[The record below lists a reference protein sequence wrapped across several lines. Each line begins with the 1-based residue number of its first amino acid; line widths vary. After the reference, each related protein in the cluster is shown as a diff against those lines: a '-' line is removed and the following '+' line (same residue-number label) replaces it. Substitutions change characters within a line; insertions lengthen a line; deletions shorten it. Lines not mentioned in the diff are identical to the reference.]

1 MASALSL
8 SAARNIF
15 RFRCATEQQQL
26 HFPKVSVL
34 IKEQTGCV
42 CGSRVLC
49 SWLANS
55 QRYSGVRVLPQYHE
69 FITVYNCSKMLSISL
84 FRFTVPANLN
94 IGWLKMTQ
102 IQPLSFQPFPLRP
115 VSQFPTPPVVC
126 NSPCFRFPLRL
137 CLPSISPRGLVS
149 WEWSRWWGHGDSV
162 GSEVFTPERLCATH
176 TQQLAWASVH
186 LFFFVFLPSMQIQEC
201 VWFRVEVGGDKYIP
215 KFRWRLV
222 GEYGRMEWLGFR
234 F

>member
-1 MASALSL
+1 VLSL

-55 QRYSGVRVLPQYHE
+55 QRYSGVRVLSQYHK
-69 FITVYNCSKMLSISL
+69 FVTVYNCSKMLSISL

-115 VSQFPTPPVVC
+115 LSL
-126 NSPCFRFPLRL
+126 SFRPL
-137 CLPSISPRGLVS
+137 P
-149 WEWSRWWGHGDSV
+149 
-162 GSEVFTPERLCATH
+162 LCATLPVSDSLSGSACSLYRLGGWFLGNGAVGGVMVIQWGPKFLLLSDCVQH
-176 TQQLAWASVH
+176 IHSSLPGPPSIC
-186 LFFFVFLPSMQIQEC
+186 FFFVFLPSMQIQEC

-222 GEYGRMEWLGFR
+222 GEYGRME
-234 F
+234 

>member
-8 SAARNIF
+8 CCSQHLPVPR
-15 RFRCATEQQQL
+15 ATEQQQL

-55 QRYSGVRVLPQYHE
+55 QRYSGVRVLSQYHE
-69 FITVYNCSKMLSISL
+69 FVTVYNCSKMLSISL

-102 IQPLSFQPFPLRP
+102 IQPLSCQPFPLRP
-115 VSQFPTPPVVC
+115 LSLSFRRPPVVC
-126 NSPCFRFPLRL
+126 NSLCFRFPLRL
-137 CLPSISPRGLVS
+137 CLLSISPRGLVS

-176 TQQLAWASVH
+176 TQQLVRASVH
-186 LFFFVFLPSMQIQEC
+186 LFFFRIFAEHANLSM
-201 VWFRVEVGGDKYIP
+201 
-215 KFRWRLV
+215 RLV
-222 GEYGRMEWLGFR
+222 SGGGGR
-234 F
+234 

>member
-55 QRYSGVRVLPQYHE
+55 QRYSGVRVLSQYHE
-69 FITVYNCSKMLSISL
+69 FVTVYNCSKNAVHFTIPIYCTSQSKHRMVKNDPNSASEFPTISVAST
-84 FRFTVPANLN
+84 F
-94 IGWLKMTQ
+94 
-102 IQPLSFQPFPLRP
+102 
-115 VSQFPTPPVVC
+115 SQFPTPPVVC
-126 NSPCFRFPLRL
+126 NSPCFRFHLRL
-137 CLPSISPRGLVS
+137 CLLSISPRGLVS
-149 WEWSRWWGHGDSV
+149 WEWSRWGG
-162 GSEVFTPERLCATH
+162 GS
-176 TQQLAWASVH
+176 W
-186 LFFFVFLPSMQIQEC
+186 
-201 VWFRVEVGGDKYIP
+201 
-215 KFRWRLV
+215 
-222 GEYGRMEWLGFR
+222 
-234 F
+234 